1 MLIRSGADVNA
12 SDAWGDTSLHIAI
25 SLQSTDMIDLLLTN
39 GAKILSNKY
48 GRTPMHGSTFGS
60 FPHDEVVIERHIK
73 ALQTAGADING
84 LDLEGMT
91 PLLVSVQQGHI
102 PMLTTLQRMGADL
115 ERTNSRERGRT
126 IFHTVAMFSD
136 PAMVRTLHEPKLS
149 LIDPNQPDKD
159 GLTAMEMISRCLKLS
174 AAEFSEGQRPASA
187 DELSF
192 FQCFVN
198 ESRAKYWQ
206 ARAVGSRSDR
216 GGNKALRVGRRG

>member
-1 MLIRSGADVNA
+1 
-12 SDAWGDTSLHIAI
+12 
-25 SLQSTDMIDLLLTN
+25 
-39 GAKILSNKY
+39 
-48 GRTPMHGSTFGS
+48 MHGSTLGS

-91 PLLVSVQQGHI
+91 PLLVSVQQSHI

-115 ERTNSRERGRT
+115 ERKNSCERGRT
-126 IFHTVAMFSD
+126 IFHIA
-136 PAMVRTLHEPKLS
+136 AMVPDLAMVCTLHEAKLS
-149 LIDPNQPDKD
+149 LIDPDQPDKD
-159 GLTAMEMISRCLKLS
+159 GLTAMEMISRRLKLS
-174 AAEFSEGQRPASA
+174 AAELSEGQQPASA

-206 ARAVGSRSDR
+206 ARAVGSRSGR
-216 GGNKALRVGRRG
+216 SGNKALRVGRRG